1 MKAELFAVLGVK
13 NYTDTKTETSSH
25 LTKTIASKMNEIPFE
40 NPGDMEFPEDTI
52 LKEVDHGRNSA
63 RFYVFDGRTLVDV
76 RKYPSSKNRTAHY
89 RLLNELRDE
98 YSGFDV
104 KSGTWNPVRYRT
116 KGDNYKSVKTPAKLV
131 EEK

>member
-1 MKAELFAVLGVK
+1 MKAEPFGAAPVK
-13 NYTDTKTETSSH
+13 DCTDMKTETSSH
-25 LTKTIASKMNEIPFE
+25 LAKTTVPKMNEIPFE

-89 RLLNELRDE
+89 RLLNKLREE

-104 KSGTWNPVRYRT
+104 RSGTWNPVRYRT
-116 KGDNYKSVKTPAKLV
+116 RGDNYKSVKTPAKLV

>member
-1 MKAELFAVLGVK
+1 VKAEPFAALGVK
-13 NYTDTKTETSSH
+13 DYTDTKTETSYP
-25 LTKTIASKMNEIPFE
+25 LAKAMNQKMNEIPFE

-89 RLLNELRDE
+89 RLLNKLREE

-104 KSGTWNPVRYRT
+104 RSGTWNPVRYRT
-116 KGDNYKSVKTPAKLV
+116 RGDNYKSVKTPAKLV
-131 EEK
+131 EQS